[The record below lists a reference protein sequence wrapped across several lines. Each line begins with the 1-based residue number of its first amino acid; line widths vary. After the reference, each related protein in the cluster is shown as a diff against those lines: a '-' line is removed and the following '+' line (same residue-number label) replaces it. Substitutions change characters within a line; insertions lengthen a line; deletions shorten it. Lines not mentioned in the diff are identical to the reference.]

1 MLGQNP
7 QAEVTAAANEYM
19 NNCAAADD
27 ACQRLAQQGI
37 HSPISAS
44 TFAAACGDGSQ
55 PCNAQVLQ
63 TIVQAQG
70 ANAAV
75 TGQNLQT
82 MALYGGPLAGV
93 ALLGP
98 KVLTAAGLAGTYD
111 LAGDAYSYA
120 TGLSKDPP
128 NFTKSYVTGIVGGLM
143 YPFAIGD
150 EAIASMGTGG
160 KIAANGYN
168 ALVAGTGAFGAAAVT
183 HQDSPDLSGG
193 LATGLTAVG
202 SWAKSAMPGPVGNFA
217 NQMIQGIAGLLQSY
231 IQNHQGKPGN

>member
-7 QAEVTAAANEYM
+7 QAAVTAAANEYM

-75 TGQNLQT
+75 AGQNLQT

-98 KVLTAAGLAGTYD
+98 EALTAAGLAGAFDYE
-111 LAGDAYSYA
+111 GDAVSYM

-128 NFTKSYVTGIVGGLM
+128 NFTKSYIAGIVGGAT
-143 YPFAIGD
+143 YPFT
-150 EAIASMGTGG
+150 IAGETIDGMSTGA

-168 ALVAGTGAFGAAAVT
+168 AFVNCTAAFGSNAIT
-183 HQDSPDLSGG
+183 HQDNPDLAAGVAAG
-193 LATGLTAVG
+193 ATGLG
-202 SWAKSAMPGPVGNFA
+202 SWAQAALPKPYGNWV
-217 NQMIQGIAGLLQSY
+217 NQAIQGISGPFQNA
-231 IQNHQGKPGN
+231 IQKASGK